1 MKLPTTTMP
10 KIMIVDDEPL
20 NIQILSA
27 ILEDIGDIIFATN
40 GAAAIELCTNELPD
54 IVLLDVVMP
63 DMDGYEVCRRLK
75 EIPETENIPV
85 IFATGRGDEN
95 DETKGF
101 DLGAVDYVVK
111 PFRGPIVTAR
121 VRNHLELKRYRDHLT
136 NIAFIDG
143 LTGIPNRRNF
153 DTACQTEWLRGLRT
167 MTTLSLLMIDIDH
180 FKQFNDTY
188 GHQAGDSCLARVAA
202 ALAASV
208 HRPGDVVARYGGEE
222 FVCLLPETGLD
233 GAEAIGRTLLD
244 AIRNLRIPHE
254 ASSAA
259 DHLTISIGAATAQI
273 SASGSAAA
281 LLAAADENL
290 YKAKQN
296 GRDRI
301 VAA

>member
-1 MKLPTTTMP
+1 MIPPTKTP

-27 ILEDIGDIIFATN
+27 ILEDTGDIIFATD
-40 GAAAIELCTNELPD
+40 GATAIELCAKELPD
-54 IVLLDVVMP
+54 IVLLDVMMP
-63 DMDGYEVCRRLK
+63 DMSGYEVCRRLK
-75 EIPETENIPV
+75 QIPETENIPV
-85 IFATGRGDEN
+85 IFATGLGDED

-101 DLGAVDYVVK
+101 DIGAVDYVIK
-111 PFRGPIVTAR
+111 PFRGPVVMAR
-121 VRNHLELKRYRDHLT
+121 VRNHLELKRFRDHLT
-136 NIAFIDG
+136 NIAYIDG

-153 DTACQTEWLRGLRT
+153 DSACQTEWSRGLRA

-188 GHQAGDSCLARVAA
+188 GHQAGDSCLARVART
-202 ALAASV
+202 LEMSV

-233 GAEAIGRTLLD
+233 GAESIGRTLLD
-244 AIRNLRIPHE
+244 AIRNLKITHE

-259 DHLTISIGAATAQI
+259 DHLTISIGAATALI
-273 SASGSAAA
+273 TASGSAAA